1 MSNYADLGADVRSL
15 WRTER
20 EPRLMQNEAEFLVF
34 NLLSKEYAW

>member
-1 MSNYADLGADVRSL
+1 MSNYADLGAEVRSL

-20 EPRLMQNEAEFLVF
+20 EPRLMQNEAEFLVL